1 MTCFGHANAA
11 INDGEGI
18 VGLIRDESDVEFRLS
33 IKLAR
38 IRKALN
44 SNFVQGLKSTTPNPI
59 SLKIVP
65 IYILNKTRGK
75 STEKL

>member
-44 SNFVQGLKSTTPNPI
+44 SNFVQGLKSTKHQIP
-59 SLKIVP
+59 SVSKL
-65 IYILNKTRGK
+65 YQ
-75 STEKL
+75 STS